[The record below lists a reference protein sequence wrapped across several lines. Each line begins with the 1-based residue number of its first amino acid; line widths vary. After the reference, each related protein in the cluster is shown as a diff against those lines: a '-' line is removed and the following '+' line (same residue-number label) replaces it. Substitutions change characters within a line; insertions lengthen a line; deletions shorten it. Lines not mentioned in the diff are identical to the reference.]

1 MMHVNGM
8 NRAKCHVRYIACI
21 CLNLDM
27 PDVVVEN
34 CWHVIIVTILL
45 MLVTSFVVYLVKQTD
60 DFGRSDHTQYFCPML
75 IFPEIILDHFLQILR
90 EDLAASKLQQNHLE
104 ALNSCLS
111 NDVAHLQ
118 WKIQELQSSGGIH
131 VGPSSVRQHIL
142 LFDA

>member
-1 MMHVNGM
+1 MWRFFLG
-8 NRAKCHVRYIACI
+8 
-21 CLNLDM
+21 
-27 PDVVVEN
+27 N
-34 CWHVIIVTILL
+34 CGLASATDEGYNHNPSQSCQDCGKNYHTGTSDAVDTVFSQEDLSAYHMFEEVLRVKNEVI
-45 MLVTSFVVYLVKQTD
+45 
-60 DFGRSDHTQYFCPML
+60 
-75 IFPEIILDHFLQILR
+75 EILR